1 MSEQTANS
9 KAGTYSA
16 PEKTGVALAVLATVF
31 FIFGFVTAF
40 KDPLVPHLKG
50 IFNLS
55 QWEADLI
62 QFAFFSA
69 YFVISIPS
77 TIVVSKLGHQK
88 SIVVGVVVMALGAL
102 LIIPAAGILSYGL
115 FLGALWVIAAGITLI
130 QVAANP
136 FATLL
141 GAPEKAPARL
151 TLVQAFNS
159 LGTTVAPLLGGLV
172 ILVKAK
178 EGVQTTA
185 DRLAAAGTVKVPYLI
200 LAALLLLLAFVISR
214 LKMPQPERNTAT
226 GGTWGDVWKHSH
238 LVFGI
243 IAIFVYV
250 GAEVTIGGH
259 LINYITAIT
268 PLTAQEATRYA
279 SMYWGGAMVGRF
291 FGAAILGRFSGGKV
305 LGVCGTMSLLCC
317 ATTMTT
323 GGMIAVWAAVL
334 VGLFNSIMFPTT
346 FALAVNKL
354 GPLTGKASGLLNMAI
369 CGGALIPLLQGLV
382 IDTAGHPEAGGTF
395 SPAQISAFHLSF
407 IVPAACYLW
416 IMFYGFRGSRV
427 KNA

>member
-1 MSEQTANS
+1 MSEKTTAS
-9 KAGTYSA
+9 KAGAYSA
-16 PEKTGVALAVLATVF
+16 PEKTGLALGVLATVF

-50 IFNLS
+50 IFSLS

-102 LIIPAAGILSYGL
+102 LIIPAAGALSYVL

-159 LGTTVAPLLGGLV
+159 LGTTVAPLLGGLF
-172 ILVKAK
+172 ILTKAT
-178 EGVQTTA
+178 EGVQTQA
-185 DRLAAAGTVKVPYLI
+185 DRLATAGTVKIPYLI
-200 LAALLLLLAFVISR
+200 LAVLLFVLAFVISR

-226 GGTWGDVWKHSH
+226 GGTWGEVWKHPH

-259 LINYITAIT
+259 IINYVTTITT
-268 PLTAQEATRYA
+268 LTAQEATRYA

-305 LGVCGTMSLLCC
+305 LGIFGTLALLCC
-317 ATTMTT
+317 AITMST
-323 GGMIAVWAAVL
+323 GGMTAVWAAAL
-334 VGLFNSIMFPTT
+334 VGLFNSIMFPAT
-346 FALAVNKL
+346 FALAVNQL

-369 CGGALIPLLQGLV
+369 CGGALIPLVQGLL
-382 IDTAGHPEAGGTF
+382 IDSAGHPVAGIAF

-407 IVPAACYLW
+407 VVPAACYLW

-427 KNA
+427 KEA